1 MSTGDDA
8 QQFSR
13 NDRVYEYVKETAAVA
28 VTPRDGSQAGGTI
41 VRLTLSAATNAAA
54 AMSCRFGT
62 MGPLA
67 SRVAG
72 SGVECIAPAHEGG
85 SVAVATSANDEVWSV
100 SELAFAYVPSA
111 AVYAVTPSSGSV
123 SGGEIVIVMGSGF
136 EGESIKCRFG
146 QEVVSGVYVGGD
158 ELCVTKSYSAPLLN
172 ASSDESMQTGTRCMG
187 WVEVMCIAPPQPS
200 GVVTLEV
207 SASEG
212 GFSTSKVEFAYQ
224 PAAVVFSVQPASGPS
239 AGVGVVSVVG
249 DHLLGDALCGFGS
262 SEPSSAHVV
271 SSALVKCEPPA
282 RAPGI
287 AGVEIGTGDDGQQ
300 FSTSGA
306 VYEYIEEAIVVGI
319 APREG
324 PQSGGTIVRL
334 ALNTVDTSAVSACRF
349 GTIGPLTSRAAGYGA
364 ECASP
369 ARDGGPAMVSAS
381 GNGEVWDAS
390 EISFGYASDV
400 SVFAVAPASASTAG
414 GTMVLVMG
422 SGFEGESI
430 KCRFGME
437 VVPGT
442 YVGGDELCIGQH
454 DSDIMSSTTVCMG
467 WVEVMCIS
475 PPHAA
480 GVVTLEVSASE
491 GGFSTSKVEFAY
503 QPTAVV
509 FSVQPASGPSAG
521 VGVVSVVGDHLLG
534 DALCG
539 FGSSEPS
546 SAHVVSSALVK
557 CEPPARAPG
566 IAGVEIGTGDDGQ
579 QFSTSGAV
587 YEYIEEAIVV
597 GIAPREGPKAVVL
610 SSGSRSTQL
619 TQVLCLPAA
628 LVRSG
633 R

>member
-1 MSTGDDA
+1 M
-8 QQFSR
+8 
-13 NDRVYEYVKETAAVA
+13 
-28 VTPRDGSQAGGTI
+28 
-41 VRLTLSAATNAAA
+41 
-54 AMSCRFGT
+54 
-62 MGPLA
+62 
-67 SRVAG
+67 
-72 SGVECIAPAHEGG
+72 
-85 SVAVATSANDEVWSV
+85 
-100 SELAFAYVPSA
+100 
-111 AVYAVTPSSGSV
+111 
-123 SGGEIVIVMGSGF
+123 
-136 EGESIKCRFG
+136 
-146 QEVVSGVYVGGD
+146 
-158 ELCVTKSYSAPLLN
+158 
-172 ASSDESMQTGTRCMG
+172 
-187 WVEVMCIAPPQPS
+187 
-200 GVVTLEV
+200 
-207 SASEG
+207 
-212 GFSTSKVEFAYQ
+212 
-224 PAAVVFSVQPASGPS
+224 
-239 AGVGVVSVVG
+239 
-249 DHLLGDALCGFGS
+249 
-262 SEPSSAHVV
+262 
-271 SSALVKCEPPA
+271 KCEPPA

-422 SGFEGESI
+422 SGFDGESI

-437 VVPGT
+437 AVPGT
-442 YVGGDELCIGQH
+442 YVGGDELCIGRH
-454 DSDIMSSTTVCMG
+454 DSDIMPSTTVCMG
-467 WVEVMCIS
+467 WVEVTCIS

-503 QPTAVV
+503 QPAAVV
-509 FSVQPASGPSAG
+509 FSVQPATGPSAG

-534 DALCG
+534 NVLCG

-566 IAGVEIGTGDDGQ
+566 EAAVAVRVAEAFSTQAALFSHEAEPLLVGVTPAQGPRGGGSLVTLAFADMPSHHVACSFGAVFPVAGQAEGFALTCVSPASAVPGSDDAVGWIPVGATHVGAGVAESTLRFAYLPEPDAGVPVPAAVSAGGGTLVTVDVANLAEGVAAECRFGLAVVPATRVGNAATVSCVAPRAAPA
-579 QFSTSGAV
+579 FVTLGVALASSPNAGAV
-587 YEYIEEAIVV
+587 
-597 GIAPREGPKAVVL
+597 APQKAL
-610 SSGSRSTQL
+610 GELRFRAGHDPHRRFPL
-619 TQVLCLPAA
+619 Y
-628 LVRSG
+628 G
-633 R
+633 